1 MGPISAPMNVYP
13 CDVSSVRIRGDP
25 ITSSGACETV
35 SEKLSGSNNLISRH
49 NSSEKEEKSRFCR
62 TFTSALGRTRT
73 CGLLIRS
80 QTLYPAELRAH
91 RRTHDT
97 AGWGISQGEC
107 T

>member
-62 TFTSALGRTRT
+62 TFTNALGRTRT

-80 QTLYPAELRAH
+80 KAFRASVKS
-91 RRTHDT
+91 RLVPF
-97 AGWGISQGEC
+97 GPV
-107 T
+107 

>member
-35 SEKLSGSNNLISRH
+35 SKKLSGSNSLISRH

-80 QTLYPAELRAH
+80 KAFRASVKS
-91 RRTHDT
+91 RRVPFGPVY
-97 AGWGISQGEC
+97 ALFAWWWRY
-107 T
+107 